1 MLRLF
6 SIIEKQK
13 KFFGLLVLYFYIS
26 FDNSTIQNKIRTPMW
41 CNLFKQLL
49 LFFSVEIIDI
59 MRISLHVKI

>member
-13 KFFGLLVLYFYIS
+13 KFFGLLVYFYIS
-26 FDNSTIQNKIRTPMW
+26 FDNYMIQNKIHTPIW

-49 LFFSVEIIDI
+49 LFFSVELIDI